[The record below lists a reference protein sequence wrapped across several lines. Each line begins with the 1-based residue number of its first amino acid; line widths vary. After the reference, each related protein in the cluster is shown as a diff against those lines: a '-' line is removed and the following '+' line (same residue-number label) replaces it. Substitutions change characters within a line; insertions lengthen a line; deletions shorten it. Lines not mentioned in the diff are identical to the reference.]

1 MLFCYIGNLPLGL
14 FYSNRSS
21 LCQNAFFSQ
30 LVMLLY
36 VTSQFEGLG
45 FSIQDMNIV
54 QLVLFAQLHFRGR
67 VGLINPELYFATEV
81 PDSIQVWFL
90 RMSAAFITLNRYQ
103 VMNKLVIPQHPSL
116 SKLLNYR
123 ISKAPFHL
131 SSSLVLHVNLKRRSL
146 IVTTKSCNKHVFK
159 KLCMNAQ
166 QIFKFIII
174 LNPPRCFI
182 SVGLTQVKVIFQIR
196 NT

>member
-45 FSIQDMNIV
+45 FSIQDLNIV

-90 RMSAAFITLNRYQ
+90 RMSAAFITLNRFQ
-103 VMNKLVIPQHPSL
+103 VMSKLVTPQHRSL

-123 ISKAPFHL
+123 ISKTPFHL
-131 SSSLVLHVNLKRRSL
+131 SSSLVLHVNLKQ
-146 IVTTKSCNKHVFK
+146 VTHCNNQ
-159 KLCMNAQ
+159 KLQ
-166 QIFKFIII
+166 
-174 LNPPRCFI
+174 
-182 SVGLTQVKVIFQIR
+182 
-196 NT
+196 